1 MEAGFI
7 DHPNHQPVLNENAI
21 LEGEIHIWTID
32 LDSLQKDLPRL
43 RNHLTDDELERAAR
57 LRSEKA
63 RQYFIAARAVLRT
76 ILSRYA
82 ACAPNRLAFGHGV
95 HGKPYLRSPQ
105 ARLEFNLSHS
115 NGRAL
120 IAVSRGIQL
129 GVDVEAVRPVDEM
142 ETIMTNYFSP
152 LERDQLR
159 SLPAMQKPEGFF
171 NAWTRK
177 EAYVKGRGD
186 GFHLPLNR
194 FSVSLVPGKPARL
207 LDETEK
213 QPGSDGWRLVNL
225 SLAAGAGYCA
235 ALAYRSQAACR
246 LIFQSVQA
254 YATNVVD
261 IDRPIRVEY

>member
-7 DHPNHQPVLNENAI
+7 EQPGSSESAI
-21 LEGEIHIWTID
+21 REGEIHVWTID
-32 LDSLQKDLPRL
+32 LDSLQRDLPSWQS
-43 RNHLTDDELERAAR
+43 HLTQDELDRAAR
-57 LRSEKA
+57 LRSIKA

-82 ACAPNRLAFGHGV
+82 GCAPHNLSFGHGV
-95 HGKPYLRSPQ
+95 HGKPFLSSPQ
-105 ARLEFNLSHS
+105 DYLEFNLSHS
-115 NGRAL
+115 TGRAL

-129 GVDVEAVRPVDEM
+129 GVDVEAVCPVDEM
-142 ETIMTNYFSP
+142 ETIMANYFSP
-152 LERDQLR
+152 LEREQLR
-159 SLPAMQKPEGFF
+159 SLPAFEKPEGFF

-177 EAYVKGRGD
+177 EAYVKGRGE

-207 LDETEK
+207 LDESEK
-213 QPGSDGWRLVNL
+213 LPGSDGWRLVNL
-225 SLAAGAGYCA
+225 ALAAGAGYCA

-254 YATNVVD
+254 YATNMVD
-261 IDRPIRVEY
+261 NDRQIQVEY